1 MEYVLKIGG
10 SILTDK
16 EQEKTLSQDFEQIL
30 QKLEGRGNGV
40 LVHGAG
46 SYGHPQAERNG
57 LKEGSYEGFL
67 EVHRAVSELNTEILE
82 KLSDLGL
89 KPVPIHTSSI
99 AYRSPE
105 TQLYLEKLQKILDE
119 GFTPVLHGDIV
130 PHEGRG
136 FTIISGDEIVARI
149 EKKYSTGK
157 AGFCTSEK
165 GVLDD
170 EGNVIDEIN
179 SMEDFEDH
187 GIDAED
193 VTGGMKGKVKQLLDE
208 KVEARIFGKESL
220 EGFLSGEEPG
230 TLVNPES

>member
-16 EQEKTLSQDFEQIL
+16 EQEKTLSQDFE
-30 QKLEGRGNGV
+30 KVLEKVEGHGNGV

-57 LKEGSYEGFL
+57 LKEGSYEGVL
-67 EVHRAVSELNTEILE
+67 EVHTAVNELNTEILE
-82 KLSDLGL
+82 KLSEIGL
-89 KPVPIHTSSI
+89 KPVPIHTSSV
-99 AYRSPE
+99 AYRNPE
-105 TQLYLEKLQKILDE
+105 TQLHIEKLQGILEE

-130 PHEGRG
+130 PHKGKG
-136 FTIISGDEIVARI
+136 FTIISGDEIVAKI

-165 GVLDD
+165 GVLDN

-187 GIDAED
+187 GLDTDD

-208 KVEARIFGKESL
+208 GVEARIFGKESL
-220 EGFLSGEEPG
+220 EEFLNGEKPG
-230 TLVNPES
+230 TLVKPG

>member
-16 EQEKTLSQDFEQIL
+16 EQEKTLSQDFE
-30 QKLEGRGNGV
+30 KVLEKVEGHGNGV

-57 LKEGSYEGFL
+57 LKEGSYEGVL
-67 EVHRAVSELNTEILE
+67 EVHTAVNELNTEILE
-82 KLSDLGL
+82 KLSEIGL
-89 KPVPIHTSSI
+89 KPVPIHTSSV
-99 AYRSPE
+99 AYRNPE
-105 TQLYLEKLQKILDE
+105 TQLHIEKLQGILEE

-130 PHEGRG
+130 PHKGKG
-136 FTIISGDEIVARI
+136 FTIISGDEIVAKI

-165 GVLDD
+165 GVLDN

-187 GIDAED
+187 GLDTDD

-208 KVEARIFGKESL
+208 GVEARIYGKESL
-220 EGFLSGEEPG
+220 EEFLNGEKPG
-230 TLVNPES
+230 TLIKPG